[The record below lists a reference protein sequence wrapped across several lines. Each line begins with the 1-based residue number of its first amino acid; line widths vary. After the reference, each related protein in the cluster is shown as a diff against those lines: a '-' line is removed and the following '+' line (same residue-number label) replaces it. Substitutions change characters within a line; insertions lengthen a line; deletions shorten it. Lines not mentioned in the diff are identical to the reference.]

1 MSEKPQETRADAQ
14 EDLLEQIFAQGLETT
29 APAQTA
35 SAGEAPAGKTPPA
48 PAREATP
55 PAGRKNRCSAVYLYL
70 LVLFGAAFLMLLL
83 AYFIQRRSNE
93 DTISDLRS
101 SMNLSRQEL
110 LDQINALEEKNAA
123 LNEVIDRLN
132 GEFAQLQ
139 EQYEE
144 KEREAADLRDNYYF
158 AKTELNS
165 WASFWDLEQFYRAEN
180 LKGCAA
186 VLLKQ
191 ALSQHAYNGPS
202 LYAYQTPDG
211 MDRRYEEI
219 VRAVVGAGIL
229 DWDYEQHL
237 ADYMELLNG

>member
-14 EDLLEQIFAQGLETT
+14 EDLLEQIFAQGLEKT

-35 SAGEAPAGKTPPA
+35 SAGETPAGKTPPA

-83 AYFIQRRSNE
+83 AYFIQRRSSE
-93 DTISDLRS
+93 DLRD

-110 LDQINALEEKNAA
+110 LDKISELEEKNAA

-144 KEREAADLRDNYYF
+144 KEREADDLRDNYYF

-186 VLLKQ
+186 VLLRQ

-229 DWDYEQHL
+229 DRDYEQHP
-237 ADYMELLNG
+237 ADYMELLKNG